1 MGGLDGNVVGHAQLQ
16 LGATVDDKR
25 VGEIGGVAG
34 LIVVI
39 AVVAQEAADALTLGI
54 EAADDKG
61 VALMDLGL
69 GGRGVDEAVGLG
81 REAEIAHA
89 VEGVEASGVHVVG
102 YLGGLGVLLLDDVVA
117 DVSVEIAVV
126 VEHAL
131 GNLCAQFGIDPRHEY
146 GLLAEGL
153 GHPFCELGV
162 AVVVVVP
169 DGQSHGER
177 HAVVAAAEDGAVG
190 CGGQCGL
197 DLLLRLGEVLRRHLR
212 RDACG
217 VGEHVVV
224 VGDFLQSGEELVAL
238 GDVLRHGT
246 GDEEDGSRQQEDV

>member
-1 MGGLDGNVVGHAQLQ
+1 MLS
-16 LGATVDDKR
+16 K
-25 VGEIGGVAG
+25 
-34 LIVVI
+34 I
-39 AVVAQEAADALTLGI
+39 AY
-54 EAADDKG
+54 
-61 VALMDLGL
+61 
-69 GGRGVDEAVGLG
+69 
-81 REAEIAHA
+81 A
-89 VEGVEASGVHVVG
+89 VEGVEPSGVHVVG
-102 YLGGLGVLLLDDVVA
+102 YLGSLGILLLDDVVA

-131 GNLCAQFGIDPRHEY
+131 GNLCAKFGIDPRHEY
-146 GLLAEGL
+146 WLLAEGL

-169 DGQSHGER
+169 DGQSHGEW

-212 RDACG
+212 RDARG

-246 GDEEDGSRQQEDV
+246 RGEYKGKKVKK